1 MEWLKTPPEVPIE
14 SKAVSRSIRS
24 AQTQVEQQNF
34 EIRKDV
40 LKYDDV
46 LNRQR
51 KVIYGERREVLEGAD
66 LHEQIRQMID
76 EVVTAYVTGATEDGF
91 PEEWDLDQLW
101 TAFRELY
108 HPALTIADVE
118 EEAGGDRAALSRD
131 FLVEVIKEDA
141 QKSYDHREEDLTP
154 EVMRELERR
163 VVLSVLDRKWRE
175 HLYEMDYLRE
185 GIGLRAMAQRDPLVE
200 YQREGYDLFNS
211 MMEGIKEESVGN
223 LFNLQVEVQENP
235 IVEDAGDAV
244 ASAPLGLSVAPPGQQ
259 IAPAGTGGP
268 AAGTAPGNGAP
279 RGRHAARGGDAGRG
293 RSAQAG
299 AQPGGAQPGGVQ
311 AGGRGS
317 QAGGRGAQ
325 AGGRN
330 AQAGGRGAQ
339 AGRRGGQSGAPD
351 GAESGA
357 AGTQSVVAPGL
368 GRPQRPSRLSY
379 SAPSTDGGGQ
389 VERRT
394 ESAGDGKFAKVGRNA
409 PCPCGSGRKYKLC
422 HGDPRNRADA

>member
-1 MEWLKTPPEVPIE
+1 
-14 SKAVSRSIRS
+14 
-24 AQTQVEQQNF
+24 
-34 EIRKDV
+34 
-40 LKYDDV
+40 
-46 LNRQR
+46 
-51 KVIYGERREVLEGAD
+51 
-66 LHEQIRQMID
+66 
-76 EVVTAYVTGATEDGF
+76 VVTAYITGATEDGF

-108 HPALTIADVE
+108 HPTLSIHDVE

-131 FLVEVIKEDA
+131 FLVEVLKEDA
-141 QKSYDHREEDLTP
+141 QKSYDQREEDLTP

-235 IVEDAGDAV
+235 TVEDAD
-244 ASAPLGLSVAPPGQQ
+244 GQ
-259 IAPAGTGGP
+259 GGP
-268 AAGTAPGNGAP
+268 APFGLRQAPAAGRLGQPAVAGAGGLGAGAAGPAAAGAGANGPGAGNAPAS
-279 RGRHAARGGDAGRG
+279 GRHARGGSGGGRA
-293 RSAQAG
+293 AQS
-299 AQPGGAQPGGVQ
+299 
-311 AGGRGS
+311 GGRGTQS
-317 QAGGRGAQ
+317 GGRAAQTDAQDDAQ
-325 AGGRN
+325 A
-330 AQAGGRGAQ
+330 
-339 AGRRGGQSGAPD
+339 
-351 GAESGA
+351 A
-357 AGTQSVVAPGL
+357 AGTPSVAAPGL
-368 GRPQRPSRLSY
+368 SRPQRPSRLSY
-379 SAPSTDGGGQ
+379 SAPSADGGGQ

-422 HGDPRNRADA
+422 HGDPRNRAEA